1 MMPRL
6 QDFDVM
12 QWIIVGAAISLV
24 GWVWWWGGGL
34 FPMDDAYIVAH
45 AVEALHRGAEWRYPD
60 GGVLDG
66 VTSPVHVF
74 LIYLLSFAFSVA
86 TSQMLVI
93 GGAVVFYLLGLYRLS
108 LICGC
113 SQFFAAVLAIVGLL
127 VGHTFYQL
135 FNGLETG
142 LAMAVVTWS
151 LVLFYRPIPERLWL
165 FVLLGAM
172 PFVRPEL
179 VALSSILFLRA
190 LVSLRGRQD
199 GNSVLLCILMWGAL
213 GGLPWFALL
222 FWFTGSPIP
231 NTVSAKLYFFA
242 EGCAPFLAKLQYISG
257 ALSNIVM
264 LGGLLLIGGVMLL
277 FHRLRFVVLVFVIL
291 FLLSYTL
298 RFPGALY
305 HNWYRYIH
313 LFAPFVVFG
322 WAIWLAAESRRLRGA
337 GAVMLAVAVGL
348 SLSGFQ
354 RVLWG
359 YGEGIRITQD
369 ELGGVA
375 DWVAEHVPAS
385 SVVLVHDAG
394 FISSRGEQPLVDVV
408 GLKTASSV
416 DVHRYTTWGMC
427 ARYAGAISHIAERS
441 KAEYFVVLNDW
452 DRSFGLTE
460 SLRITGWRVRRMDSD
475 RGDSM
480 YKVYQIV
487 KAGNQ

>member
-1 MMPRL
+1 MMPKL
-6 QDFDVM
+6 KGSGVM
-12 QWIIVGAAISLV
+12 QWLLIGAAIILV
-24 GWVWWWGGGL
+24 GYVWWWGAGL

-45 AVEALHRGAEWRYPD
+45 AVEALHRGVEWRYPG

-66 VTSPVHVF
+66 ITSPVHVF
-74 LIYLLSFAFSVA
+74 LIYLVSFVFPVA
-86 TSQMLVI
+86 ASQMLI
-93 GGAVVFYLLGLYRLS
+93 AGAAVALYFLGLYRLA

-113 SQFFAAVLAIVGLL
+113 SWFFAAALAIVGLL

-142 LAMAVVTWS
+142 LAMAVITWS
-151 LVLFYRPIPERLWL
+151 LVLFYRPVPERLW
-165 FVLLGAM
+165 FFCLLGVM

-179 VALSSILFLRA
+179 VALGAILFLRA
-190 LVSLRGRQD
+190 LLSLRGQED
-199 GNSVLLCILMWGAL
+199 GNSVLLRMLFWGAV
-213 GGLPWFALL
+213 GGLPWVALL

-242 EGCAPFLAKLQYISG
+242 EGCAPFLAKLHYVGG
-257 ALSNIVM
+257 ALSAIATF
-264 LGGLLLIGGVMLL
+264 GGLLLAGSVLLL
-277 FHRLRFVVLVFVIL
+277 FHRLRFVVLAFIIL

-322 WAIWLAAESRRLRGA
+322 WAIWLSSRNRRVRWA
-337 GAVMLAVAVGL
+337 GVLALAVAVGL
-348 SLSGFQ
+348 SLPAFQ

-359 YGEGIRITQD
+359 YGEGIRITRD

-375 DWVAEHVPAS
+375 DWVAEHIPSS

-394 FISSRGEQPLVDVV
+394 FISSRGGQSLVDVV

-416 DVHRYTTWGMC
+416 DVHRQTTWMMC

-460 SLRITGWRVRRMDSD
+460 SLRVTGWRLARVDSA
-475 RGDSM
+475 RGETM
-480 YKVYQIV
+480 YKVYQITPP
-487 KAGNQ
+487 G